1 MFPRSLLSESD
12 VIIPSNM
19 LEAYKKKGVVSLEIL
34 TAQKLGLKGTRLTEV
49 LMRFVRAT
57 LYNKLSCAR
66 ILIGSHL

>member
-1 MFPRSLLSESD
+1 MFPRSLVSESD
-12 VIIPSNM
+12 VIIPSNI
-19 LEAYKKKGVVSLEIL
+19 LEAYKEKGVVSLEIL

>member
-1 MFPRSLLSESD
+1 MTSSFPRTSLRPIKE
-12 VIIPSNM
+12 
-19 LEAYKKKGVVSLEIL
+19 GVVSLEIL

-57 LYNKLSCAR
+57 LYNKLSYAR